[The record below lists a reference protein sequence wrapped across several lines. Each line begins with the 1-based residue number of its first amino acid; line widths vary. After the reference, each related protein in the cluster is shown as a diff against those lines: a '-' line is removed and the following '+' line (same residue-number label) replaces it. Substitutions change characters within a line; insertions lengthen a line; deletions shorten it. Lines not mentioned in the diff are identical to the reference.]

1 MRFRILGPLEVQTP
15 EGWAPIGAAKW
26 RAVLARLLLNAGQ
39 IVSTDTLIDE
49 LWGDAPPARAANLVS
64 IYVLRLRRFIGDTDG
79 QLLRTRSPGYQL
91 RLEPDDL
98 DMQRFGIL
106 MAQGQQALAAGEPE
120 LAAKLLTDSLSLW
133 RGQPLEDV
141 PPSAFVAAEA
151 ERLGELHLAA
161 TELRIEADLARGR
174 YRDVIP
180 ELRRLLADQQL
191 KEELWLLLMR
201 ALDGAGRRAE
211 ALGVYEQARV
221 VIADQLGVDPG
232 RQIQQLFQ
240 QLLATD
246 LGRLPEVTKPVA
258 ARQQEPKAAPA
269 AGSRGGPLPAPPGAT
284 GPPAPRRPS
293 CSPASRPR
301 AATEPLAEAV
311 PAVATEP
318 SAVPPG
324 SIALGIVEI
333 GDVVSETA
341 PPPAAE
347 PGPMQLPADI
357 SDFTGRE
364 QHVSQ
369 LCDLLS
375 VSRAG
380 KNPGAVPVALV
391 AGAGGLGKTTLA
403 IHAAHRMRTDYPD
416 GQLYVDLLGAGRQPL
431 AVADVLARF
440 LRDLGEKSAEIPAS
454 EEERAALY
462 RTRLN
467 GRRTLIVLDNARDAA
482 QVRPLL
488 PGSASCAVIVTSR
501 SRLSDLVGGGLVHLD
516 VLEDSEA
523 LALFSRIVGTDR
535 AAAEPDATA
544 ELLVACAGLPLAIR
558 ICAARLAARD
568 RWTIRWLADRI
579 RDQHRRLDEMRV
591 GDLAVRASFEVSF
604 ASLPAAT
611 TPGGVAPAHAFSLL
625 GLWPGPSIGLSAAA
639 ALIAE
644 PEDQVADALEF
655 LVDAHLLESSAPA
668 CYSFHDL
675 LHVYAAE
682 RVVADEPAPVRQDA
696 VARLLAWYLH
706 TASTADTLVS
716 PHRDRP
722 ALDPVPPGCVPLSFA
737 DVAGAL
743 SWCEAER
750 ENLVA
755 ATQLAAD
762 YGHHDLAWKLPV
774 AVLGSFD
781 RLSYRAE
788 WISSH
793 LIALAS
799 ARRAGDRRAEG
810 WILNN
815 LGMVY
820 SQQQHIDEAISRF
833 EEALEMRREIGDLRG
848 QAISTINIADAS
860 LRLGRS
866 AEALEQLHQ
875 ALSLQREAG
884 YRYGE
889 GAVLT
894 GLGEAHLNLGHLD
907 EAVGYLQQ
915 GRQLFVEINARNGE
929 DYVLHAL
936 ARAYLELGRTA
947 EAIAAFE
954 DALTIRRAVG
964 SRHSQGLT
972 MIFLGRAQLRAG
984 NINGARTCWD
994 DVYALFDELGDDEQ
1008 LAEVS
1013 SELAGLRTLSA

>member
-1 MRFRILGPLEVQTP
+1 
-15 EGWAPIGAAKW
+15 
-26 RAVLARLLLNAGQ
+26 LA
-39 IVSTDTLIDE
+39 
-49 LWGDAPPARAANLVS
+49 
-64 IYVLRLRRFIGDTDG
+64 
-79 QLLRTRSPGYQL
+79 
-91 RLEPDDL
+91 
-98 DMQRFGIL
+98 
-106 MAQGQQALAAGEPE
+106 
-120 LAAKLLTDSLSLW
+120 
-133 RGQPLEDV
+133 
-141 PPSAFVAAEA
+141 
-151 ERLGELHLAA
+151 
-161 TELRIEADLARGR
+161 
-174 YRDVIP
+174 
-180 ELRRLLADQQL
+180 
-191 KEELWLLLMR
+191 
-201 ALDGAGRRAE
+201 
-211 ALGVYEQARV
+211 
-221 VIADQLGVDPG
+221 
-232 RQIQQLFQ
+232 
-240 QLLATD
+240 
-246 LGRLPEVTKPVA
+246 
-258 ARQQEPKAAPA
+258 KAAPA
-269 AGSRGGPLPAPPGAT
+269 A
-284 GPPAPRRPS
+284 
-293 CSPASRPR
+293 
-301 AATEPLAEAV
+301 
-311 PAVATEP
+311 ATEP

-324 SIALGIVEI
+324 SIALGTVET

-341 PPPAAE
+341 PAPAE

-357 SDFTGRE
+357 SDFTGRK

-375 VSRAG
+375 ASRAG
-380 KNPGAVPVALV
+380 ENPGAVPVALV

-403 IHAAHRMRTDYPD
+403 IHAAHRMRTEYPD
-416 GQLYVDLLGAGRQPL
+416 SQLYVDLLGAGPQPL

-467 GRRTLIVLDNARDAA
+467 GRRTLVVLDNARDAA

-523 LALFSRIVGTDR
+523 LALFSRIVGTGR

-568 RWTIRWLADRI
+568 RWTIRWLADRM

-604 ASLPAAT
+604 ASLPPAL

-639 ALIAE
+639 ALIGE
-644 PEDQVADALEF
+644 PEEQVADAMEF

-675 LHVYAAE
+675 LRVYAAE
-682 RVVADEPAPVRQDA
+682 RVVADEPVPVRQDA
-696 VARLLAWYLH
+696 IARLLAWYLH
-706 TASTADTLVS
+706 TASAADTLVS

-722 ALDPVPPGCVPLSFA
+722 ALDPVPPGCVPLSCA
-737 DVAGAL
+737 DVASAL
-743 SWCEAER
+743 RWCEAER

-762 YGHHDLAWKLPV
+762 YGHNDLAWKLPV

-799 ARRAGDRRAEG
+799 ARRVADRRAEG
-810 WILNN
+810 WTLNN

-833 EEALEMRREIGDLRG
+833 EEALEIRRQIGDLRG
-848 QAISTINIADAS
+848 QAISTINIADAN
-860 LRLGRS
+860 LRLGHS
-866 AEALEQLHQ
+866 AEAVEQLQ
-875 ALSLQREAG
+875 RALSLQREAG

-894 GLGEAHLNLGHLD
+894 GLGEAHLNLGHLG
-907 EAVGYLQQ
+907 EAIGYLQQ
-915 GRQLFVEINARNGE
+915 GRQIFVEINARNGE
-929 DYVLHAL
+929 DYVLHVL

-947 EAIAAFE
+947 EAIAAFA

-984 NINGARTCWD
+984 NIDEARRWWD
-994 DVYALFDELGDDEQ
+994 DAYAIFDELGDDEQ
-1008 LAEVS
+1008 LAAVS
-1013 SELAGLRTLSA
+1013 SELAGLHTLSA